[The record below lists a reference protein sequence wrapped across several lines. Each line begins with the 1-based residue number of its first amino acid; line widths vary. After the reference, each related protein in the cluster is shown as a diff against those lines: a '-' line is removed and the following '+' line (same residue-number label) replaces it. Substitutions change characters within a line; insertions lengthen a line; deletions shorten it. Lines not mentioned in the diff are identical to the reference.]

1 MLRMIVIIL
10 GIVLLCLDFL
20 AYAYKKITEGAGLAW
35 GLFSVVVILVGA
47 IPALAKWSNIAD
59 GDNYIA
65 IFLIWTFFV
74 LGLFFLTITVSQLQM
89 KNQELAMQVS
99 LLNQENEK
107 ILDVLQELKEKEII
121 K

>member
-35 GLFSVVVILVGA
+35 GLFSIIVILVGTV
-47 IPALAKWSNIAD
+47 PALTKWSNVAD
-59 GDNYIA
+59 SAKYVA
-65 IFLIWTFFV
+65 IFFVWTFSI

-121 K
+121 E